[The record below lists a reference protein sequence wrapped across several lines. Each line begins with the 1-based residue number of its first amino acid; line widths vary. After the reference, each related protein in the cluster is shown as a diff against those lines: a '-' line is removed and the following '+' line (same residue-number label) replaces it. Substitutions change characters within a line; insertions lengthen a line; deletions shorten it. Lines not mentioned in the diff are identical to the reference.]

1 MTRLVNVSCLVN
13 PPGSQI
19 DMFMLLLFS
28 IKKKS
33 FWYGYRRLKTIMSLH
48 SGRVCL

>member
-19 DMFMLLLFS
+19 DMFMLFFFN
-28 IKKKS
+28 KKKS
-33 FWYGYRRLKTIMSLH
+33 FWYGYKRLKTIMSLH
-48 SGRVCL
+48 SGWVCL